1 MNSDCGNIIR
11 QTVKKNVLLAVG
23 IVIAVCGAVVI
34 SLLPPLVLAKMIDA
48 MTQKQNV
55 GFTFVA
61 LYFGLT
67 ALTGVME
74 ASREGFLTVFGQK
87 ITHALRSSLMEK
99 FTRLTADSLNK
110 QEPGALV
117 SRFVGDVDTVENLFT
132 SGIISMFADAC
143 RIKMIFDVLVG
154 GDIRF
159 GYIMIP
165 VCTVEFIADTQKDG
179 TGSKLLEP
187 FTYYIQLPVVFA
199 GCYFRFISHN
209 GKPYGDH

>member
-1 MNSDCGNIIR
+1 MHSFTMRRKEEVFMNSDCGNIIR

-143 RIKMIFDVLVG
+143 RIISILAVIWFQNKGLKVFRQGIFYLCLFYC
-154 GDIRF
+154 RF
-159 GYIMIP
+159 CSGLHDMSRKI
-165 VCTVEFIADTQKDG
+165 C
-179 TGSKLLEP
+179 
-187 FTYYIQLPVVFA
+187 
-199 GCYFRFISHN
+199 
-209 GKPYGDH
+209 